1 MVRKSRVLESGGTG
15 FKMERLVLACL
26 LARGSFALESDFTA
40 LSALYSGT
48 GGALWFIN
56 QARWCRWRLIAL
68 ACLPACIHEN
78 SKETRMYPC
87 ANVPQIS
94 FLLLL
99 DRVVCIGGVRQSTIP
114 ITRGLSA
121 EPTLDNMSSDD
132 SLTTTT
138 SIDDDENDEND

>member
-1 MVRKSRVLESGGTG
+1 
-15 FKMERLVLACL
+15 
-26 LARGSFALESDFTA
+26 
-40 LSALYSGT
+40 
-48 GGALWFIN
+48 
-56 QARWCRWRLIAL
+56 
-68 ACLPACIHEN
+68 
-78 SKETRMYPC
+78 MYPC

-138 SIDDDENDEND
+138 YINDDENDDND

>member
-1 MVRKSRVLESGGTG
+1 
-15 FKMERLVLACL
+15 
-26 LARGSFALESDFTA
+26 
-40 LSALYSGT
+40 
-48 GGALWFIN
+48 
-56 QARWCRWRLIAL
+56 
-68 ACLPACIHEN
+68 
-78 SKETRMYPC
+78 MYPC

-138 SIDDDENDEND
+138 YIDDDENDEND